1 MVRSIVIREGRPDV
15 AGVSIIS
22 CRWRRKGGAESYVML
37 EQIDLLPGG
46 TVGASSQAVD
56 EGWRCSIV
64 LP

>member
-1 MVRSIVIREGRPDV
+1 MWPESALLLSV
-15 AGVSIIS
+15 A
-22 CRWRRKGGAESYVML
+22 RKGGWGAESYFML
-37 EQIDLLPGG
+37 EQIDLRPGG